1 MKLKFRGKNEKPKY
15 FLTIKYK
22 VIKIWIIIDHKGH
35 NPKIPCYVL
44 MCHAILGT
52 NKITYL

>member
-22 VIKIWIIIDHKGH
+22 VTKIWIIIDHKGH
-35 NPKIPCYVL
+35 NPRTSCYIRDQQDYIPVV
-44 MCHAILGT
+44 T
-52 NKITYL
+52 P